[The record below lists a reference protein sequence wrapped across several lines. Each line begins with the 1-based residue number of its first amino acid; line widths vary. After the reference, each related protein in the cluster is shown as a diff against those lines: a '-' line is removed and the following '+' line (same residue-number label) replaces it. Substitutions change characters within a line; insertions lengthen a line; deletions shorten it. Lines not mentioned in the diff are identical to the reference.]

1 MVVLMKPCRVFCL
14 LAALLMLLAAF
25 SAAAE
30 GADLTALSD
39 SELVALSARVNGE
52 FARRGLPKTAT
63 LPKGAYTAGKELPS
77 GSYIYT
83 CLATGNDWGNV
94 TVYADG
100 GKGDQ
105 LLWNIV
111 SAPDEGEEPE
121 TIIEVVI
128 PAGEKVVAAET
139 PTREPYHFE
148 GWFEENAAAAFDFEN
163 TAITADLTLKAKW
176 HGDILRKRSAD
187 CRSYSCQCNRRRQLY
202 PRSQNHSFGTD
213 GFGLYVPWVVCAE
226 RR

>member
-1 MVVLMKPCRVFCL
+1 MKPCRVFCL

-25 SAAAE
+25 PAAAE

-121 TIIEVVI
+121 TIYMTLNEGDQLKSAVPFSLTIMNGVVF
-128 PAGEKVVAAET
+128 
-139 PTREPYHFE
+139 R
-148 GWFEENAAAAFDFEN
+148 
-163 TAITADLTLKAKW
+163 
-176 HGDILRKRSAD
+176 
-187 CRSYSCQCNRRRQLY
+187 
-202 PRSQNHSFGTD
+202 
-213 GFGLYVPWVVCAE
+213 
-226 RR
+226 